1 MKKILSFFVSIM
13 LIIGSFSP
21 IFALETNE
29 SLDKNSSSDSEV
41 LGEFYLSSEN
51 ENNSRGL
58 LFETGVVNGH
68 LARSG
73 STTSVDLIL
82 SWNGDFQ
89 VKGFRF
95 TKLQV
100 TGTSLLNPTIY
111 STLYTGNYM
120 TYLSSSY
127 SNHLYVSI
135 KRISIPTNVTKA
147 KINVSALQVLTTD
160 GWLSGYLSDATVTI
174 K

>member
-1 MKKILSFFVSIM
+1 
-13 LIIGSFSP
+13 
-21 IFALETNE
+21 
-29 SLDKNSSSDSEV
+29 
-41 LGEFYLSSEN
+41 
-51 ENNSRGL
+51 
-58 LFETGVVNGH
+58 
-68 LARSG
+68 
-73 STTSVDLIL
+73 
-82 SWNGDFQ
+82 
-89 VKGFRF
+89 
-95 TKLQV
+95 
-100 TGTSLLNPTIY
+100 
-111 STLYTGNYM
+111 M